1 MPPIDHS
8 PSETLEMFEIVE
20 GVKDSVPMS
29 AQIRGWAHAVKKQ
42 RIIALVFVRIVLVF
56 RGVNGDVRSAA
67 SIQLREKQTEP
78 VGMFVVNGDCFRC
91 GHVGFSAVMF
101 VKALLTQRAHSPS
114 FPLRSSANPLRP
126 LR

>member
-56 RGVNGDVRSAA
+56 RGVNGNVRSAA
-67 SIQLREKQTEP
+67 AIKFREKQTEP
-78 VGMFVVNGDCFRC
+78 VGMFVVNGDWLRC
-91 GHVGFSAVMF
+91 GHVGLL
-101 VKALLTQRAHSPS
+101 ALMISPL
-114 FPLRSSANPLRP
+114 PLGEGWGEGLRRVSRDVIHVP
-126 LR
+126 RR

>member
-42 RIIALVFVRIVLVF
+42 RIIALVLVRIVLVF
-56 RGVNGDVRSAA
+56 RGVNGNVRSAA

-78 VGMFVVNGDCFRC
+78 VGMFVVNGNCFRG

-101 VKALLTQRAHSPS
+101 VKGPLNAEGAQPQLS
-114 FPLRSSANPLRP
+114 FA
-126 LR
+126 